1 MCTSVVGTTVVGKTV
16 VGTTVV
22 GTTVVGTTVMGTTVM
37 GTTDEQLSWAQL
49 TKKELKWAVYPFV
62 MTHQLLCKKQNPTSN
77 AGAKELGFGT
87 VGGATLVII
96 KEIIE
101 ITEGKKEEK
110 KEEGV
115 LEKVMTSK
123 K

>member
-1 MCTSVVGTTVVGKTV
+1 MPHPYLQFNLMYCTTSRIISSGWGSWQKLNWQKND

-22 GTTVVGTTVMGTTVM
+22 GT
-37 GTTDEQLSWAQL
+37 DWQL
-49 TKKELKWAVYPFV
+49 
-62 MTHQLLCKKQNPTSN
+62 PTSN

-87 VGGATLVII
+87 LGGATLVII

-101 ITEGKKEEK
+101 ITDGKQEEEK
-110 KEEGV
+110 KEEEF
-115 LEKVMTSK
+115 LEKMMTSK

>member
-1 MCTSVVGTTVVGKTV
+1 
-16 VGTTVV
+16 
-22 GTTVVGTTVMGTTVM
+22 M
-37 GTTDEQLSWAQL
+37 GTTDEERTEMGSVPLC
-49 TKKELKWAVYPFV
+49 
-62 MTHQLLCKKQNPTSN
+62 HDILCKKQNPTSN

-101 ITEGKKEEK
+101 ITEGKKEEEK